1 MNWDDLRIVSTINR
15 AGSFTRAA
23 RLLDMDETTVAR
35 RLARIE
41 AALGVA
47 LFVPAE
53 GRRQPT
59 EHCRRILRHLAVM
72 EDAAETI
79 GATLADPGATRRR
92 LRLSTIGAIAHHYLA
107 PALPEL
113 LEAEPGL
120 ALSIDTSDVNIAMSR
135 WEADFALRLGRP
147 SRGDFT
153 MRRAGTLQFALVAP
167 SDPTR
172 VPMVAAYP
180 EGLLGTPEMQA
191 LETRL
196 GPVRPRLESS
206 DLGLVCRFL
215 ASGRGIGVLPDLLAR
230 KLADNPAVQIEP
242 LEVTREV
249 WLLAQPHLRDDSLAR
264 GVSDWVLRQFAGP
277 QPPTKVPDATGL
289 RPKNENMAGR

>member
-1 MNWDDLRIVSTINR
+1 MNWDDLRVVSTINR
-15 AGSFTRAA
+15 TGSFTRAA
-23 RLLDMDETTVAR
+23 RMLDMDETTVAR

-53 GRRQPT
+53 GRRQAT
-59 EHCRRILRHLAVM
+59 EDCRRILRHLAVM
-72 EDAAETI
+72 EDAAEAI
-79 GATLADPGATRRR
+79 GTTLAEPDAAPRR
-92 LRLSTIGAIAHHYLA
+92 LRLSTIGAIAHYYLA
-107 PALPEL
+107 PALPAL
-113 LEAEPGL
+113 LAAEPGL
-120 ALSIDTSDVNIAMSR
+120 SLSIDTSDQNIAMSR
-135 WEADFALRLGRP
+135 READFALRLGRP

-153 MRRAGTLQFALVAP
+153 VRRVGTLQFALVEPA
-167 SDPTR
+167 DPALA
-172 VPMVAAYP
+172 PMVAAYP
-180 EGLLGTPEMQA
+180 EALLGTPEMQA

-215 ASGRGIGVLPDLLAR
+215 ASGRGIGVLPDVLAR
-230 KLADNPAVQIEP
+230 TLAGNPRVQIEP

-264 GVSDWVLRQFAGP
+264 SVSDWCIRQFASA
-277 QPPTKVPDATGL
+277 PPP
-289 RPKNENMAGR
+289 PKG

>member
-1 MNWDDLRIVSTINR
+1 MNWDDLRVVSTINR
-15 AGSFTRAA
+15 TGSFTRAA
-23 RLLDMDETTVAR
+23 RLLDVDETTIAR

-41 AALGVA
+41 AALGVT

-53 GRRQPT
+53 GRRQAT
-59 EHCRRILRHLAVM
+59 EDCRRILRHLAVM
-72 EDAAETI
+72 EDAAEAI
-79 GATLADPGATRRR
+79 GATLAGPGAPLRR
-92 LRLSTIGAIAHHYLA
+92 LRLSTIGAIAHFYLA

-113 LEAEPGL
+113 LQAEPAL
-120 ALSIDTSDVNIAMSR
+120 ALSIDTSDHNIAMSR

-153 MRRAGTLQFALVAP
+153 VRRVGTLQFALVEP
-167 SDPTR
+167 SDPAL

-180 EGLLGTPEMQA
+180 EALLGTPEMLA

-196 GPVRPRLESS
+196 GAVRPRLESS

-215 ASGRGIGVLPDLLAR
+215 ASGRAIGVLPDALAR
-230 KLADNPAVQIEP
+230 TLAGNPRVQIEP

-264 GVSDWVLRQFAGP
+264 SVSDWCIRQFASVPP
-277 QPPTKVPDATGL
+277 QP
-289 RPKNENMAGR
+289 